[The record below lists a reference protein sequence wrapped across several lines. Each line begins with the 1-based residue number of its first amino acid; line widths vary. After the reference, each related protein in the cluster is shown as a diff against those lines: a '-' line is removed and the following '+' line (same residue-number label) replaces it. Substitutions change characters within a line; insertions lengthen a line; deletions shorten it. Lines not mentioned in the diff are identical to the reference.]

1 VGSLVVRAVVFDL
14 DGTLVSFNVDY
25 RAIRADVLGL
35 LARQGL
41 PRSIF
46 SLREGVFDTLAKA
59 ELYMRNRGR
68 GGQEFQRVKNGV
80 LSVVVRHE
88 MEAARATVLVPGA
101 LETLKALRE
110 SGLRTALFTVNGEA
124 PTNHILRRFRLGD
137 LFDAVVTRESAPS
150 VKPNPGHLEAVLR
163 KLGVEPGEALV
174 VGDSVHDVRCALG
187 LGVTAVGVATGISSP
202 EDLTRAGAT
211 RVISS
216 LTELPALVGQ
226 LGSS

>member
-1 VGSLVVRAVVFDL
+1 LVVRAVVFDL

-25 RAIRADVLGL
+25 RAVRADLLDL

-46 SLREGVFDTLAKA
+46 SPSDRVFDSLAKA
-59 ELYMRNRGR
+59 ELYMRSRGR
-68 GGQEFQRVKNGV
+68 GGQDFQRVREAA
-80 LSVVVRHE
+80 LSVVTRHE

-101 LETLKALRE
+101 LEALKALRE
-110 SGLRTALFTVNGEA
+110 SGLRIALFTVNSEA
-124 PTNHILRRFRLGD
+124 PTNHILRRLRLRD
-137 LFDAVVTRESAPS
+137 FFDAVVTRESAPS

-174 VGDSVHDVRCALG
+174 VGDSVHDVRCARG
-187 LGVTAVGVATGISSP
+187 LGVTAVGVTTGTSTP

-216 LTELPALVGQ
+216 LTELPSLVRQ
-226 LGSS
+226 LSSS